1 MSPETPWFLSQLSV
15 TESIQPSDLSTES
28 QSLRLQQIADGEQ
41 IVALQL
47 QRQIQLSNL
56 VSQINNEIRST
67 LDLNEVLNSACRILC
82 QVLGCS
88 RADILITE
96 PGEQKTLICQGEY
109 CQGDY
114 PTQIGDRIPIEG
126 NSHLRMLMQQPK
138 ALALTRFSEFPG
150 LSEKTC
156 QFAEALGIRSTLATA
171 MWYRGQVNGVIGLY
185 QCDRERE
192 WLDWEQQLLEEVGN
206 QVAIAINQAK
216 IYSETRRQ
224 VERESLLRLVTNQ
237 IRSTLDLDTI
247 LQTVVREVRQLLD
260 TDRVV
265 IYQFFQD
272 WQGSVVVED
281 IAEPWASVLGE
292 MGQDN
297 CFSGEYAHLYQGG
310 RIRAINNILQ
320 AGLDSCHINFL
331 RRLQVQ
337 ANLIV
342 PILIGTKLWGL
353 LIAHEC
359 RDSRVWQSWEMDLL
373 QQLGNQ
379 VAIAIHQAELHA
391 QVQESAIQAQAQA
404 QQLEQVLH
412 DLRETQAQLIQT
424 EKLSSLGQMVAGIA
438 HELNNATTFIYA
450 NLPYAQTYAESMIEA
465 LALYKTVLPNPP
477 DAIAQFS
484 AQSELEFV
492 REDFPNLLH
501 SMKVGADRL
510 KELVLTLRNFARLDE
525 ADRKP
530 VDLHEGIE
538 SSLVILQHRFR
549 TGVRIEKQYG
559 VLPKVECRAG
569 QINQVFLNLLNNA
582 LDAAGSRGEI
592 TIRTWHDP
600 NSVTVAIQDNG
611 AGVPLDI
618 QTRIFDPFFTT
629 KAVGQ
634 GTGLGLSIAHRIV
647 VEGHGG
653 QLRCI
658 SQPGQG
664 AEFQVELPLTGQ
676 Q

>member
-1 MSPETPWFLSQLSV
+1 MSSKTPWFPGQLSV
-15 TESIQPSDLSTES
+15 TESSQFSEPNLES
-28 QSLRLQQIADGEQ
+28 RVLRLQQMADGKQ
-41 IVALQL
+41 VIALQL
-47 QRQIQLSNL
+47 QRQVQLSNL
-56 VSQINNEIRST
+56 VSRINNEIRST
-67 LDLNEVLNSACRILC
+67 LDLNEVLNSACRILS
-82 QVLGCS
+82 QVFDCS
-88 RADILITE
+88 RASILITE
-96 PGEQKTLICQGEY
+96 PGEQKTMVCCGEY
-109 CQGDY
+109 SQGDY
-114 PTQIGDRIPIEG
+114 PVQMGSRIPIEG
-126 NSHLRMLMQQPK
+126 NSHLRALMQQSG
-138 ALALTRFSEFPG
+138 ALAVTHFLEFPG
-150 LSEKTC
+150 LSEQTRHA
-156 QFAEALGIRSTLATA
+156 AEALEIRSVLATA
-171 MWYRGQVNGVIGLY
+171 MWYRGQVNGIIELH
-185 QCDRERE
+185 QCDRQRE

-216 IYSETRRQ
+216 IYSETRHQ

-247 LQTVVREVRQLLD
+247 LQTIVREVRQLLD

-265 IYQFFQD
+265 VYQFFED

-281 IAEPWASVLGE
+281 VAEAWESVLGE

-297 CFSGEYAHLYQGG
+297 CFSGNYANLYQGG
-310 RIRAINNILQ
+310 RVRAINNILH
-320 AGLDSCHINFL
+320 AGLDACHVNFL
-331 RRLQVQ
+331 QRLQVQ

-359 RDSRVWQSWEMDLL
+359 RDSRVWQNWEMELL
-373 QQLGNQ
+373 QQLANQ

-391 QVQESAIQAQAQA
+391 QVQASALQAQSQA

-450 NLPYAQTYAESMIEA
+450 NLPYAQTYAESLIEA
-465 LALYKTVLPNPP
+465 LTLYKTICP
-477 DAIAQFS
+477 DPLEAIAQIHHR
-484 AQSELEFV
+484 SELAFV
-492 REDFPNLLH
+492 REDFPNLLQ

-525 ADRKP
+525 AARKP

-538 SSLVILQHRFR
+538 STLVLLQHRLR
-549 TGVRIEKQYG
+549 TGVKIHKQYG
-559 VLPKVECRAG
+559 DLPQVECRAG
-569 QINQVFLNLLNNA
+569 QLNQVFLNLLNNA
-582 LDAAGSRGEI
+582 LDAAGSTAEI
-592 TIRTWHDP
+592 TIHTWHSSD
-600 NSVTVAIQDNG
+600 SVVVAIRDNG
-611 AGVPLDI
+611 PGVPLEI
-618 QTRIFDPFFTT
+618 QSKIFDPFFTT

-647 VEGHGG
+647 VEGHNG

-664 AEFQVELPLTGQ
+664 AEFQVELPLMN
-676 Q
+676 

>member
-1 MSPETPWFLSQLSV
+1 MSSEPWSLGQLSV
-15 TESIQPSDLSTES
+15 TESAQPSDLSAES
-28 QSLRLQQIADGEQ
+28 QMRLQQIADGEQ
-41 IVALQL
+41 VAALQL
-47 QRQIQLSNL
+47 QRQVQLSSL

-67 LDLNEVLNSACRILC
+67 LELHEVLNSACRILC
-82 QVLGCS
+82 QVLDCS
-88 RADILITE
+88 RASILITE
-96 PGEQKTLICQGEY
+96 SGEQKTLICQGEY
-109 CQGDY
+109 CQGDF
-114 PTQIGDRIPIEG
+114 PTQMGSRIPIEG
-126 NSHLRMLMQQPK
+126 NAHLRVLMQQSG
-138 ALALTRFSEFPG
+138 ALAVTHFLEFPG
-150 LSEKTC
+150 LSE
-156 QFAEALGIRSTLATA
+156 QARQLAESLEICSMLATA
-171 MWYRGQVNGVIGLY
+171 MWYRGQVNGIIGLH
-185 QCDRERE
+185 QCDRHRE
-192 WLDWEQQLLEEVGN
+192 WLDWEQELLEEVGN

-216 IYSETRRQ
+216 FYSETRRQ
-224 VERESLLRLVTNQ
+224 VEREALLRLVTNQ
-237 IRSTLDLDTI
+237 IRSTLDLNTI

-265 IYQFFQD
+265 VYQFFQN

-281 IAEPWASVLGE
+281 VTEPWDSVLGE

-297 CFSGEYAHLYQGG
+297 CFSSQYADLYQGG
-310 RIRAINNILQ
+310 RVRAINNILQ

-331 RRLQVQ
+331 VRLQVQ

-359 RDSRVWQSWEMDLL
+359 RDSRIWQNWEMDLL

-391 QVQESAIQAQAQA
+391 QVQDSAAQAQAQA
-404 QQLEQVLH
+404 RQLEQALY
-412 DLRETQAQLIQT
+412 DLRATQAQLIQT

-438 HELNNATTFIYA
+438 HELNNATTFVYA
-450 NLPYAQTYAESMIEA
+450 NLPYAQTYAESLIEA
-465 LALYKTVLPNPP
+465 IALYKTVFPNPP
-477 DAIAQFS
+477 DAIAQFDQ
-484 AQSELEFV
+484 QSELEFV
-492 REDFPNLLH
+492 RKDFPNLLD

-530 VDLHEGIE
+530 VNLHEGIE

-549 TGVRIEKQYG
+549 TGVRLSKQYG
-559 VLPKVECRAG
+559 ELPEVECRAG

-582 LDAAGSRGEI
+582 LDAAGSQGEI
-592 TIRTWHDP
+592 IIRTWHDS

-611 AGVPLDI
+611 TGISPDI
-618 QTRIFDPFFTT
+618 QTKIFDPFFTT
-629 KAVGQ
+629 KAIGQ

-664 AEFQVELPLTGQ
+664 AEFQVELPLIGQ
-676 Q
+676 

>member
-47 QRQIQLSNL
+47 QRQIQLSTL

-82 QVLGCS
+82 QVLDCS
-88 RADILITE
+88 RANILITE

-114 PTQIGDRIPIEG
+114 PTQVGDRIPIEG
-126 NSHLRMLMQQPK
+126 NSHLRLLMQQPK

-150 LSEKTC
+150 LSEQTC

-292 MGQDN
+292 MG
-297 CFSGEYAHLYQGG
+297 
-310 RIRAINNILQ
+310 
-320 AGLDSCHINFL
+320 
-331 RRLQVQ
+331 
-337 ANLIV
+337 
-342 PILIGTKLWGL
+342 
-353 LIAHEC
+353 
-359 RDSRVWQSWEMDLL
+359 
-373 QQLGNQ
+373 
-379 VAIAIHQAELHA
+379 
-391 QVQESAIQAQAQA
+391 
-404 QQLEQVLH
+404 
-412 DLRETQAQLIQT
+412 
-424 EKLSSLGQMVAGIA
+424 
-438 HELNNATTFIYA
+438 
-450 NLPYAQTYAESMIEA
+450 
-465 LALYKTVLPNPP
+465 
-477 DAIAQFS
+477 
-484 AQSELEFV
+484 
-492 REDFPNLLH
+492 
-501 SMKVGADRL
+501 
-510 KELVLTLRNFARLDE
+510 
-525 ADRKP
+525 
-530 VDLHEGIE
+530 
-538 SSLVILQHRFR
+538 
-549 TGVRIEKQYG
+549 
-559 VLPKVECRAG
+559 AG
-569 QINQVFLNLLNNA
+569 QLL
-582 LDAAGSRGEI
+582 LWRICPSLPGG
-592 TIRTWHDP
+592 TDP
-600 NSVTVAIQDNG
+600 SN
-611 AGVPLDI
+611 
-618 QTRIFDPFFTT
+618 
-629 KAVGQ
+629 
-634 GTGLGLSIAHRIV
+634 
-647 VEGHGG
+647 
-653 QLRCI
+653 
-658 SQPGQG
+658 
-664 AEFQVELPLTGQ
+664 
-676 Q
+676 

>member
-1 MSPETPWFLSQLSV
+1 MSPETPWSLSQLSV
-15 TESIQPSDLSTES
+15 TEPIPPSDLSTEG

-41 IVALQL
+41 VVALQL
-47 QRQIQLSNL
+47 QRQVQLSDL
-56 VSQINNEIRST
+56 VSRINNEIRST

-82 QVLGCS
+82 QVLDCS
-88 RADILITE
+88 RASILITE
-96 PGEQKTLICQGEY
+96 PGEQKTLVCQGEY
-109 CQGDY
+109 CQGICQ
-114 PTQIGDRIPIEG
+114 TQMGSRIPIEG
-126 NSHLRMLMQQPK
+126 NSHLRVLMQQPG
-138 ALALTRFSEFPG
+138 ALAVTHFLEFPG
-150 LSEKTC
+150 LSEQTR
-156 QFAEALGIRSTLATA
+156 QLAEALEIRSMLATA
-171 MWYRGQVNGVIGLY
+171 MWYRGQVNGIIGLH
-185 QCDRERE
+185 QCDRARE

-216 IYSETRRQ
+216 LYSETRHQ
-224 VERESLLRLVTNQ
+224 VEREALLRLVTNQ
-237 IRSTLDLDTI
+237 IRSTLDLSTI

-281 IAEPWASVLGE
+281 VTEPWDSVLGE

-297 CFSGEYAHLYQGG
+297 CFSSEYAGLYQGG

-320 AGLDSCHINFL
+320 AGLDSCHIDFL
-331 RRLQVQ
+331 KRLQVQ
-337 ANLIV
+337 SNLIV
-342 PILIGTKLWGL
+342 PSLIGTKLWGL
-353 LIAHEC
+353 MIAHEC
-359 RDSRVWQSWEMDLL
+359 RGVRVWQNWEMDLL
-373 QQLGNQ
+373 QQLANQ

-391 QVQESAIQAQAQA
+391 QVQASASQAQAQA
-404 QQLEQVLH
+404 RQLEQALY
-412 DLRETQAQLIQT
+412 DLRATQAQLIQT

-465 LALYKTVLPNPP
+465 LARYQTALPNPP
-477 DAIAQFS
+477 DAIAQFN
-484 AQSELEFV
+484 AHSELEFV
-492 REDFPNLLH
+492 REDFPHLLQ

-538 SSLVILQHRFR
+538 SSLVILQHRLR
-549 TGVRIEKQYG
+549 TGVRLNKQYG
-559 VLPKVECRAG
+559 RLPKVECRAG

-582 LDAAGSRGEI
+582 LDAAGNQGEI
-592 TIRTWHDP
+592 TICTWHDAKA
-600 NSVTVAIQDNG
+600 VTVAIRDNG

-618 QTRIFDPFFTT
+618 QTKIFDPFFTT

-658 SQPGQG
+658 SQLGQG
-664 AEFQVELPLTGQ
+664 AEFQVELPLTNKQ
-676 Q
+676 